1 MKQLLWIILFCCGP
15 VLGSGSVF
23 DPGLGSDSGSGS
35 DSGLGLSSESDSGS
49 DSGSVVGLGSGS
61 VVGLGS
67 SSDSSSSSS
76 SGSGGPAAR
85 PRQVDYRYA
94 PDWHVSTPAFP
105 DDSCKTL
112 VGPLGQLLY
121 DYGGK
126 TFYTYALEKGFRTVI
141 HFLADEG
148 EKFSGQ
154 QLRSARI
161 PIVETDATYLGM
173 SIRQETFCFAAD
185 YMRKGV
191 STTQGNREDVVLTT
205 VVNSTP
211 ADREIRPLVV
221 IDSDHPVT
229 VENGQ
234 IRIGGK
240 CAFTLSEPIVR
251 VRKNLGE
258 WKTIVELAPV
268 TVGAG
273 QRKILAG
280 VYDNGLPSRLAA
292 DLHRDP
298 AAVVAGM
305 PALRDRTAAYWEN
318 NASIP
323 YGRIQVPDREIQNL
337 IDASIRGIWQAREIK
352 EGNYSFQVGPTC
364 YRGLW
369 IVDGAFLLET
379 ATLLGRGDEARDG
392 IDYMLSFQKENGEF
406 AKLNPTFWKENGLVL
421 WACVR
426 HALLT
431 QDKAWLRSVWSRLSK
446 TVDFIHLLRRR
457 TLLNDNP
464 LDDGLMPPGYI
475 DGGLN
480 GGADQAEYSNVVWN
494 LSGMKA
500 MIQAARWIGE
510 NRDADRWQSE
520 YDDFYAAFR
529 RAARRDRQTDA
540 FGNTYLPVVMDP
552 KYQSLPQRAQWA
564 FCQSIYPGQ
573 LFPPGD
579 SLAEGTLGMLH
590 TTLQE
595 GMVMGTGWIPEGI
608 WNYFAG
614 FYGHACLWLGES
626 SRAADALYAFAN
638 HASELYVWR
647 EEHNPRDLPR
657 NFVGDMPHNWG
668 SAEFIRLAVHLLA
681 IDRGDEL
688 HLLEGIPEEWLE
700 GGMQTSLTEVATP
713 FGPLTF
719 RLSVAAD
726 GRTAT
731 LHVDRLSDPSCRA
744 VYVRLKGWGTDGGKD
759 PIRLDPR
766 KDNCIVLGKIS

>member
-1 MKQLLWIILFCCGP
+1 MKQILLIILLYSALGFASGP
-15 VLGSGSVF
+15 DRS
-23 DPGLGSDSGSGS
+23 
-35 DSGLGLSSESDSGS
+35 
-49 DSGSVVGLGSGS
+49 
-61 VVGLGS
+61 
-67 SSDSSSSSS
+67 
-76 SGSGGPAAR
+76 AAGAR
-85 PRQVDYRYA
+85 RVDYRYA
-94 PDWHVSTPAFP
+94 PDWQVATPAFP

-121 DYGGK
+121 DYGGR

-148 EKFSGQ
+148 EKFTTQ

-161 PIVETDATYLGM
+161 PLVETDASYLDM
-173 SIRQETFCFAAD
+173 VVRQETFSVAAD
-185 YMRKGV
+185 YMEKGI
-191 STTQGNREDVVLTT
+191 STSKGNREDVVLTT
-205 VVNSTP
+205 VTNPT
-211 ADREIRPLVV
+211 AEDRVIHPLV
-221 IDSDHPVT
+221 IINSDHPVA
-229 VENGQ
+229 VEGGR
-234 IRIGGK
+234 IRIGGRN
-240 CAFTLSEPIVR
+240 AFYVSEPIVR
-251 VRKNLGE
+251 VRKNLGDF
-258 WKTIVELAPV
+258 KTIVHLAPV
-268 TVGAG
+268 TVKAG
-273 QRKILAG
+273 QRKVLAG
-280 VYDNGLPSRLAA
+280 LYDNGLPSRLAA
-292 DLHRDP
+292 EMLRDP
-298 AAVVAGM
+298 QAAAAGL
-305 PALRDRTAAYWEN
+305 PLWRDRVAAYWEHN
-318 NASIP
+318 RSIP
-323 YGRIQVPDREIQNL
+323 YDHIQVPDAEIQNL
-337 IDASIRGIWQAREIK
+337 LDASIRGIWQAREIK
-352 EGNYSFQVGPTC
+352 EGKYSFQVGPTC

-392 IDYMLSFQKENGEF
+392 IDYTLSFQKETGEF
-406 AKLNPTFWKENGLVL
+406 AKLSPTFWKENGLVL
-421 WACVR
+421 WTCVR
-426 HALLT
+426 HAQLT
-431 QDKAWLRSVWSRLSK
+431 QDKAWLRSVWGRLSK
-446 TVDFIHLLRRR
+446 TVDFIQVLRQR

-510 NRDADRWQSE
+510 NEDAARWQKA

-529 RAARRDRQTDA
+529 WAAHRDKQTDA
-540 FGNTYLPVVMDP
+540 FGNVYLPVLMDP

-579 SLAEGTLGMLH
+579 SIAEGTLGMLH

-595 GMVMGTGWIPEGI
+595 GMVMGTGWIIEGI
-608 WNYFAG
+608 WNYFAS

-638 HASELYVWR
+638 HASPLYVWR

-688 HLLEGIPEEWLE
+688 HLLEGIPEEWLG
-700 GGMQTSLTEVATP
+700 GGMQTSLRAIATP

-719 RLSVAAD
+719 TLSVAPD

-731 LHVDRLSDPSCRA
+731 LEVDRLSDRACRA
-744 VYVRLKGWGTDGGKD
+744 VYVHLKGWKSAEGKD
-759 PIRLDPR
+759 LIRLDPGKNHR
-766 KDNCIVLGKIS
+766 IVLGKIS

>member
-1 MKQLLWIILFCCGP
+1 MKHIFWIILFCCGP
-15 VLGSGSVF
+15 VWGADRGVASSLEVGSGFGIGS
-23 DPGLGSDSGSGS
+23 GLGFGFGLNSGFGFGFSSGS
-35 DSGLGLSSESDSGS
+35 DAGS
-49 DSGSVVGLGSGS
+49 
-61 VVGLGS
+61 
-67 SSDSSSSSS
+67 
-76 SGSGGPAAR
+76 PAVR
-85 PRQVDYRYA
+85 TRQVDYRYA
-94 PDWHVSTPAFP
+94 PDWQVSTPAFP

-112 VGPLGQLLY
+112 VGPQGQLFY

-148 EKFSGQ
+148 EKFTSQ
-154 QLRSARI
+154 QLRSARV
-161 PIVETDATYLGM
+161 PIVETDATYLDM
-173 SIRQETFCFAAD
+173 NIRQETFSFAAD
-185 YMRKGV
+185 YMEKGV
-191 STTQGNREDVVLTT
+191 STSLGNREDVVLTT
-205 VVNSTP
+205 VVNPTSV
-211 ADREIRPLVV
+211 AREIRPLVV
-221 IDSDHPVT
+221 INSDYPVA
-229 VENGQ
+229 VEAGR
-234 IRIGGK
+234 IVIGGK
-240 CAFTLSEPIVR
+240 NTFTLSEPVVR

-258 WKTIVELAPV
+258 FKTLVELAPI
-268 TVGAG
+268 TMGAG
-273 QRKILAG
+273 QQKVLAG

-292 DLHRDP
+292 HLLRDP
-298 AAVVAGM
+298 ATAAARI
-305 PALRDRTAAYWEN
+305 PALRDQTAAYWEN
-318 NASIP
+318 RADIP
-323 YGRIQVPDREIQNL
+323 YGRIQVPDREIQHL

-352 EGNYSFQVGPTC
+352 GGNYSFQVGPTC

-379 ATLLGRGDEARDG
+379 ATLLGRGKEARDG
-392 IDYMLSFQKENGEF
+392 IEYMLSFQKENGEF

-446 TVDFIHLLRRR
+446 TVDFIRILRRR

-480 GGADQAEYSNVVWN
+480 GGAGQAEYSNVVWN
-494 LSGMKA
+494 LSGLKA
-500 MIQAARWIGE
+500 MIQAARWVGE
-510 NRDADRWQSE
+510 NRDADRWQTE

-540 FGNTYLPVVMDP
+540 FGNVYLPVLMDP
-552 KYQSLPQRAQWA
+552 RYQSLPQRAQWA

-579 SLAEGTLGMLH
+579 SLAEGTLRMLH
-590 TTLQE
+590 ATLQE

-608 WNYFAG
+608 WNYFAS

-638 HASELYVWR
+638 HASPLYVWR

-657 NFVGDMPHNWG
+657 RFVGDMPHNWG

-688 HLLEGIPEEWLE
+688 HLLEGMPEEWLG
-700 GGMQTSLTEVATP
+700 GGMQTSLREVATP

-719 RLSVAAD
+719 TLSVAAD

-731 LHVDRLSDPSCRA
+731 LAVDRLSDPSCRA
-744 VYVRLKGWGTDGGKD
+744 VYVHLEGWEATGGKNL
-759 PIRLDPR
+759 IRLDPR
-766 KDNCIVLGKIS
+766 KDNRIVLGKIS